1 MDIFDFINNYKNH
14 PVLFI
19 GTGFSL
25 RYLEN
30 SYSWEGLLKK
40 IAFELKG
47 NDEFFFDLKG
57 KVYDR
62 KSGNYDFM
70 QLASFLQEEFNHQ
83 VSEDRNGK
91 FKNIND
97 EYYRQSSGGITSDK
111 FKIYIASLLTDL
123 DKRDGKSD
131 ELEVFNLLSKNI
143 SSIITTNYD
152 KLIEDV
158 TGFEPLVGNNI
169 LLSNPYGSVYK
180 IHGSVDNPEELVFTT
195 EDYAD
200 FDQRYD
206 LIRAQLISLF
216 VHNPI
221 VFLGYSVNDINI
233 KKILSTI
240 FKYVQF
246 NSEQAEII
254 RNNFLLV
261 EYQEGSDSL
270 EILDHDIDI
279 HGYPLRINKL
289 KTDNY
294 IELYRALESL
304 SLPVST
310 YEIRRVLDNV
320 KDITSGGTIKVSIA
334 EDIDQLKNSER
345 ILAISPKSKSTIEYT
360 YTDSSQLIID
370 YFDIIKNNSKNLIK
384 LIDEFPIA
392 KSHWFPIFGFAHL
405 VPDLQK
411 AEVLKVQ
418 QRSKLTNNLKASIGR
433 FDVHSLNNIDDILAT
448 TKIPESYKIDYIF
461 YKVFNNL
468 VSSEDL
474 RSYLMEIDGDLDSN
488 YKKLLCLYD
497 FKKYENL

>member
-1 MDIFDFINNYKNH
+1 M
-14 PVLFI
+14 
-19 GTGFSL
+19 
-25 RYLEN
+25 
-30 SYSWEGLLKK
+30 
-40 IAFELKG
+40 
-47 NDEFFFDLKG
+47 
-57 KVYDR
+57 
-62 KSGNYDFM
+62 
-70 QLASFLQEEFNHQ
+70 
-83 VSEDRNGK
+83 
-91 FKNIND
+91 
-97 EYYRQSSGGITSDK
+97 
-111 FKIYIASLLTDL
+111 
-123 DKRDGKSD
+123 
-131 ELEVFNLLSKNI
+131 
-143 SSIITTNYD
+143 
-152 KLIEDV
+152 IEDV
-158 TGFEPLVGNNI
+158 TDFVPLVGNNI

-180 IHGSVDNPEELVFTT
+180 IHGSVEEPEELVFTT

-221 VFLGYSVNDINI
+221 VFLGYSVNDVNI

-246 NSEQAEII
+246 NSEQAELI

-270 EILDHDIDI
+270 DILDHDIDVN
-279 HGYPLRINKL
+279 GYPLRIHKL

-294 IELYRALESL
+294 IDLYRALESL

-334 EDIDQLKNSER
+334 DDIDKLKNSER
-345 ILAISPKSKSTIEYT
+345 ILAISPKSKSSIEYA

-370 YFDIIKNNSKNLIK
+370 YFDIINNKSENLIK

-392 KSHWFPIFGFAHL
+392 KSHWFPIFGFLSL
-405 VPDLQK
+405 VSDLQK
-411 AEVLKVQ
+411 AETLKAQ
-418 QRSKLTNNLKASIGR
+418 QRSKLTNNLKQNIER
-433 FDVHSLNNIDDILAT
+433 FDVHNLNSINDILASD
-448 TKIPESYKIDYIF
+448 KIPESYKIDYIF

-468 VSSEDL
+468 IGEEELKD
-474 RSYLMEIDGDLDSN
+474 YLMQIDGDLDSN

-497 FKKYENL
+497 FKKYENP

>member
-1 MDIFDFINNYKNH
+1 M
-14 PVLFI
+14 
-19 GTGFSL
+19 
-25 RYLEN
+25 
-30 SYSWEGLLKK
+30 
-40 IAFELKG
+40 
-47 NDEFFFDLKG
+47 
-57 KVYDR
+57 
-62 KSGNYDFM
+62 
-70 QLASFLQEEFNHQ
+70 
-83 VSEDRNGK
+83 
-91 FKNIND
+91 
-97 EYYRQSSGGITSDK
+97 
-111 FKIYIASLLTDL
+111 
-123 DKRDGKSD
+123 
-131 ELEVFNLLSKNI
+131 
-143 SSIITTNYD
+143 
-152 KLIEDV
+152 IEDV
-158 TGFEPLVGNNI
+158 TDFVPLVGNNI

-180 IHGSVDNPEELVFTT
+180 IHGSVEEPEELVFTT

-221 VFLGYSVNDINI
+221 VFLGYSVNDVNI

-246 NSEQAEII
+246 NSEQAELI

-270 EILDHDIDI
+270 DILDHDIDVN
-279 HGYPLRINKL
+279 GYPLRIHKL

-294 IELYRALESL
+294 IDLYRALESL

-334 EDIDQLKNSER
+334 DDIDKLKNSER
-345 ILAISPKSKSTIEYT
+345 ILAISPKSKSSIEYT

-370 YFDIIKNNSKNLIK
+370 YFDIINNKSENLIK

-392 KSHWFPIFGFAHL
+392 KSHWFPIFGFLSL
-405 VPDLQK
+405 VSDLQK
-411 AEVLKVQ
+411 AETLKAQ
-418 QRSKLTNNLKASIGR
+418 QRSKLTNNLKQNIER
-433 FDVHSLNNIDDILAT
+433 FDVHNLNSINDILASD
-448 TKIPESYKIDYIF
+448 KIPESYKIDYIF

-468 VSSEDL
+468 IGEEELKD
-474 RSYLMEIDGDLDSN
+474 YLMQIDGDLDSN

-497 FKKYENL
+497 FKKYENP

>member
-1 MDIFDFINNYKNH
+1 MDIFDFIDNYKNH

-30 SYSWEGLLKK
+30 SYSWEGLLRK

-47 NDEFFFDLKG
+47 NDEYFYDLKG
-57 KVYDR
+57 QVYDR
-62 KSGNYDFM
+62 RSGNYDFM
-70 QLASFLQEEFNHQ
+70 RLASLLREEFNTQ
-83 VSEDRNGK
+83 ISADRNGK
-91 FKNIND
+91 FKFIND
-97 EYYRQSSGGITSDK
+97 EYYRKSNEGITSDK
-111 FKIYIASLLTDL
+111 FKIYIAILLKDL
-123 DKRDGKSD
+123 SKKVDKEE
-131 ELEVFNLLSKNI
+131 ELTVFNLLSKNI

-152 KLIEDV
+152 NLIEEV
-158 TGFEPLVGNNI
+158 TEFEPLVGNNI

-180 IHGSVDNPEELVFTT
+180 IHGSVDSPEELVFTT
-195 EDYAD
+195 EDYDD

-221 VFLGYSVNDINI
+221 VFLGYSVNDTNI

-246 NSEQAEII
+246 NSEQAESI

-289 KTDNY
+289 RTDNY

-334 EDIDQLKNSER
+334 NDIDQLKNSER
-345 ILAISPKSKSTIEYT
+345 ILAISPKSKATIEYT

-370 YFDIIKNNSKNLIK
+370 YFEIIENKSDNLIK
-384 LIDEFPIA
+384 LIDEFPVA
-392 KSHWFPIFGFAHL
+392 KSHWFPIFGFAHI
-405 VPDLQK
+405 VPDLCK
-411 AEVLKVQ
+411 AETLKMQ
-418 QRSKLTNNLKASIGR
+418 QKTKLANNFKTAMSRFDSFSLTNINEVLEA
-433 FDVHSLNNIDDILAT
+433 DN
-448 TKIPESYKIDYIF
+448 IPESYKIEYIF
-461 YKVFNNL
+461 YKVYSNSFDL
-468 VSSEDL
+468 EDL
-474 RSYLMEIDGDLDSN
+474 KNYLIKIDGDLDSN

-497 FKKYENL
+497 FKMYENS

>member
-1 MDIFDFINNYKNH
+1 M
-14 PVLFI
+14 
-19 GTGFSL
+19 
-25 RYLEN
+25 
-30 SYSWEGLLKK
+30 
-40 IAFELKG
+40 
-47 NDEFFFDLKG
+47 
-57 KVYDR
+57 
-62 KSGNYDFM
+62 
-70 QLASFLQEEFNHQ
+70 
-83 VSEDRNGK
+83 
-91 FKNIND
+91 
-97 EYYRQSSGGITSDK
+97 
-111 FKIYIASLLTDL
+111 
-123 DKRDGKSD
+123 
-131 ELEVFNLLSKNI
+131 
-143 SSIITTNYD
+143 
-152 KLIEDV
+152 
-158 TGFEPLVGNNI
+158 PLVGNNI

-180 IHGSVDNPEELVFTT
+180 IHGSVEEPEELVFTT

-221 VFLGYSVNDINI
+221 VFLGYSVNDVNI

-246 NSEQAEII
+246 NSEQAELI

-270 EILDHDIDI
+270 DILDHDIDVN
-279 HGYPLRINKL
+279 GYPLRIHKL

-294 IELYRALESL
+294 IDLYRALESL

-334 EDIDQLKNSER
+334 DDIDKLKNSER
-345 ILAISPKSKSTIEYT
+345 ILAISPKSKSSIEYA

-370 YFDIIKNNSKNLIK
+370 YFDIINNKSENLIK

-392 KSHWFPIFGFAHL
+392 KSHWFPIFGFLSL
-405 VPDLQK
+405 VSDLQK
-411 AEVLKVQ
+411 AETLKAQ
-418 QRSKLTNNLKASIGR
+418 QRSKLTNNLKQNIER
-433 FDVHSLNNIDDILAT
+433 FDVHNLNSINDILASD
-448 TKIPESYKIDYIF
+448 KIPESYKIDYIF

-468 VSSEDL
+468 IGEEELKD
-474 RSYLMEIDGDLDSN
+474 YLMQIDGDLDSN

-497 FKKYENL
+497 FKKYENP

>member
-62 KSGNYDFM
+62 KSGNYDYM
-70 QLASFLQEEFNHQ
+70 QLASFLQSEFNRQ
-83 VSEDRNGK
+83 ISEDRNGK
-91 FKNIND
+91 FKDIND
-97 EYYRQSSGGITSDK
+97 EYYRKSAEGITSDK

-123 DKRDGKSD
+123 EKKDEKKD

-152 KLIEDV
+152 RLIEDV
-158 TGFEPLVGNNI
+158 TDFVPLVGNNI

-180 IHGSVDNPEELVFTT
+180 IHGSVEEPEELVFTT

-221 VFLGYSVNDINI
+221 VFLGYSVNDVNI

-246 NSEQAEII
+246 NSEQAELI

-270 EILDHDIDI
+270 DILDHDIDVN
-279 HGYPLRINKL
+279 GYPLRIHKL

-294 IELYRALESL
+294 IDLYRALESL

-334 EDIDQLKNSER
+334 DDIDKLKNSER
-345 ILAISPKSKSTIEYT
+345 ILAISPKSKSSIEYT

-370 YFDIIKNNSKNLIK
+370 YFDIINNKSENLIK

-392 KSHWFPIFGFAHL
+392 KSHWFPIFGFLSL
-405 VPDLQK
+405 VSDLQK
-411 AEVLKVQ
+411 AETLKAQ
-418 QRSKLTNNLKASIGR
+418 QRSKLTNNLKQNIER
-433 FDVHSLNNIDDILAT
+433 FDVHNLNSINDILASD
-448 TKIPESYKIDYIF
+448 KIPESYKIDYIF

-468 VSSEDL
+468 IGEEELKD
-474 RSYLMEIDGDLDSN
+474 YLMQIDGDLDSN

-497 FKKYENL
+497 FKKYENP